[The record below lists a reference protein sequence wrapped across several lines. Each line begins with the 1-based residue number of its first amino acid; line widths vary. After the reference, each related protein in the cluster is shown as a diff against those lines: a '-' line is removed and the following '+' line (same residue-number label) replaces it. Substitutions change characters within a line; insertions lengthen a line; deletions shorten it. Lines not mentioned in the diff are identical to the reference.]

1 VSGLNGAL
9 GLLTMT
15 HFTNKELSIIGAI
28 LYSCE
33 GTKLRRDKR
42 RKNNVYHW
50 VIEFTNCDLHLVK
63 LFVEFLHRIIKIDE
77 SRLKGQL
84 FIYDDLE
91 KDLLE
96 KKWSAITLIPLG
108 NFNKTIMLKSKNE
121 RYKPNPNGT
130 FKIRY
135 HSKEA
140 FKKLDSLIR
149 KTLQS

>member
-1 VSGLNGAL
+1 MSY
-9 GLLTMT
+9 
-15 HFTNKELSIIGAI
+15 FSNKELSIIGAI

-33 GTKLRRDKR
+33 GTKLRKDKR
-42 RKNNVYHW
+42 RKNDVYHW
-50 VIEFTNCDLHLVK
+50 VIEFTNSDLRLVK
-63 LFVEFLHRIIKIDE
+63 LFVEFLRSVIKIDE

-84 FIYDDLE
+84 FIYDDLK

-96 KKWSAITLIPLG
+96 KKWSEITHIPLG
-108 NFNKTIMLKSKNE
+108 NFNKTIIFKSKNE

-135 HSKEA
+135 HSKAA

-149 KTLQS
+149 NTLQ